1 MAWRPVG
8 GVARTG
14 RFQASTF
21 AKRGRIIHGVLK
33 VLAGYFYR
41 FLCEMDAMPKISNL
55 LADPRNV
62 ELLDAFLQDP
72 RQPVT
77 HLAATVG
84 MSAPA
89 VKERLNR
96 LEDAGVIRGCRLE
109 LDAAALG
116 WPITAYVRVRPAPG
130 QLPKIAE
137 LARAT
142 PQVAECHRVTG
153 EDCFIIKVHLD
164 ALEHL
169 DQILD
174 QFLQYGQTTT
184 SIVQST
190 PVPLRPPP
198 LPLPA
203 AR

>member
-1 MAWRPVG
+1 
-8 GVARTG
+8 
-14 RFQASTF
+14 
-21 AKRGRIIHGVLK
+21 
-33 VLAGYFYR
+33 
-41 FLCEMDAMPKISNL
+41 MPNVSLIM
-55 LADPRNV
+55 ADPRNV
-62 ELLDAFLQDP
+62 ELLKALLDDP

-77 HLAATVG
+77 RLAARIG

-89 VKERLNR
+89 VKERLSR
-96 LEDAGVIRGCRLE
+96 LEEAGVIRGYRLE
-109 LDAAALG
+109 LEPKALG

-137 LARAT
+137 LAQKL

-164 ALEHL
+164 ALENL

-174 QFLQYGQTTT
+174 RFLQYGQTTT

-190 PVPLRPPP
+190 PVPLRAPP
-198 LPLPA
+198 LPKA
-203 AR
+203 AKRR

>member
-1 MAWRPVG
+1 
-8 GVARTG
+8 
-14 RFQASTF
+14 
-21 AKRGRIIHGVLK
+21 
-33 VLAGYFYR
+33 
-41 FLCEMDAMPKISNL
+41 MPQISNIMS
-55 LADPRNV
+55 DPRNI
-62 ELLDAFLQDP
+62 ELLKALLDDP

-77 HLAATVG
+77 KLASRIG

-96 LEDAGVIRGCRLE
+96 LEETGVIRGCRLD
-109 LDAAALG
+109 LDPAALG

-130 QLPKIAE
+130 QLPKIVE
-137 LARAT
+137 LAQKM

-153 EDCFIIKVHLD
+153 EDCFVIKVHLD

-169 DQILD
+169 DLILD
-174 QFLQYGQTTT
+174 RFLQYGQTTT

-198 LPLPA
+198 LPKVP
-203 AR
+203 RRK

>member
-1 MAWRPVG
+1 
-8 GVARTG
+8 
-14 RFQASTF
+14 
-21 AKRGRIIHGVLK
+21 
-33 VLAGYFYR
+33 
-41 FLCEMDAMPKISNL
+41 MPKISRL
-55 LADPRNV
+55 LADARNV
-62 ELLDAFLQDP
+62 ELLEALLEDP

-77 HLAATVG
+77 RLAATVG

-109 LDAAALG
+109 LDPAALG

-137 LARAT
+137 LARAM
-142 PQVAECHRVTG
+142 PQVVECHRVTG
-153 EDCFIIKVHLD
+153 EDCFIVKVHLD

-169 DQILD
+169 DVILD
-174 QFLQYGQTTT
+174 RFLQYGQTTT

-190 PVPLRPPP
+190 PVPLRTPP
-198 LPLPA
+198 LPKTKG
-203 AR
+203 

>member
-1 MAWRPVG
+1 
-8 GVARTG
+8 
-14 RFQASTF
+14 
-21 AKRGRIIHGVLK
+21 
-33 VLAGYFYR
+33 
-41 FLCEMDAMPKISNL
+41 MPNVSLIM
-55 LADPRNV
+55 ADPRNV
-62 ELLDAFLQDP
+62 ELLKALLDDP

-77 HLAATVG
+77 RLAARIG

-89 VKERLNR
+89 VKERLSR
-96 LEDAGVIRGCRLE
+96 LEEAGVIRGYRLE
-109 LDAAALG
+109 LEPKALG

-137 LARAT
+137 LAQKL

-169 DQILD
+169 DLILD
-174 QFLQYGQTTT
+174 RFLRHGQTTT

-190 PVPLRPPP
+190 PVPLRAPP
-198 LPLPA
+198 LPASVP
-203 AR
+203 

>member
-1 MAWRPVG
+1 
-8 GVARTG
+8 
-14 RFQASTF
+14 
-21 AKRGRIIHGVLK
+21 
-33 VLAGYFYR
+33 
-41 FLCEMDAMPKISNL
+41 MPKISNL
-55 LADPRNV
+55 LSDPRNI
-62 ELLDAFLQDP
+62 ELLKALLQDP

-77 HLAATVG
+77 RLAAAVG

-109 LDAAALG
+109 LDPVALG
-116 WPITAYVRVRPAPG
+116 LPITAYVRVRPAPG

-137 LARAT
+137 LALEM

-169 DQILD
+169 DLILD
-174 QFLQYGQTTT
+174 RFLQYGQTTT

-190 PVPLRPPP
+190 PVPLRAPP
-198 LPLPA
+198 LPS